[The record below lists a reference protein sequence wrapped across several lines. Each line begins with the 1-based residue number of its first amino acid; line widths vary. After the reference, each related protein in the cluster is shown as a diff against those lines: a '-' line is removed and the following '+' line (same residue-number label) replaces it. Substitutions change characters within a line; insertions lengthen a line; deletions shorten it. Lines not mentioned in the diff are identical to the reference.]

1 MPASRSR
8 DNAQRDKVLAILAD
22 RGAPVDAREVA
33 DALDI
38 HVTTARFHL
47 NKLVSDDAAS
57 TVELRSTTAGRPRI
71 GYRAVSAPPV
81 DDLIGHLLAQ
91 LGSTSAAREHAAAD
105 AGRVWADV
113 NALSR
118 LNPPSHADV
127 ALPDP
132 ITVAVETLTALGFR
146 VSIVMSAFGTH
157 ELRICSCPL
166 KDIGRHHPEV
176 ARGVA
181 RGVIE
186 QTLASS
192 SAALASQYL
201 VDVVPDPAGDC
212 EITLRLS
219 RVRATEPA
227 ATDVTQR

>member
-1 MPASRSR
+1 MKTEKITVLGIGNILFR
-8 DNAQRDKVLAILAD
+8 DEGVGIRVVERLEGRYHFPDHVSVVDGGVLGLGLLNVLAETKHLIV
-22 RGAPVDAREVA
+22 VDAVKNHGKPGDLYRLRGDDVPK
-33 DALDI
+33 
-38 HVTTARFHL
+38 RF
-47 NKLVSDDAAS
+47 
-57 TVELRSTTAGRPRI
+57 
-71 GYRAVSAPPV
+71 
-81 DDLIGHLLAQ
+81 LAKNSLHQ
-91 LGSTSAAREHAAAD
+91 IDFL
-105 AGRVWADV
+105 
-113 NALSR
+113 
-118 LNPPSHADV
+118 
-127 ALPDP
+127 
-132 ITVAVETLTALGFR
+132 ETLTALGFR
-146 VSIVMSAFGTH
+146 VSNVMSAFGTH